1 MSRRRP
7 YVGEGA
13 DGCLRSAEVDRSEAD
28 GMDRTLDSYALRL
41 ESAAAWEE
49 QAIAEAL
56 EVEVLALHYLE
67 AWVVAGPE
75 PAHARCA
82 CGERVRVGGHR
93 QHLADVIAA
102 WFSGRGAR

>member
-1 MSRRRP
+1 MNRRRP

-13 DGCLRSAEVDRSEAD
+13 DGCLRSADIDRSEAD
-28 GMDRTLDSYALRL
+28 GIRGEDRERIVELLG
-41 ESAAAWEE
+41 SASRWEE

-56 EVEVLALHYLE
+56 EVEVLALHRASTRYG
-67 AWVVAGPE
+67 VA
-75 PAHARCA
+75 CT
-82 CGERVRVGGHR
+82 CGAVPKSGGHQ